1 LGNRA
6 CGFLQILYKQEIF
19 AHLASTSSETF
30 PDHQIAGT
38 VTVLRFSTET
48 SQNHNTF

>member
-1 LGNRA
+1 LNRI
-6 CGFLQILYKQEIF
+6 FDKHQIF

-38 VTVLRFSTET
+38 VPRFSTEML
-48 SQNHNTF
+48 QNHNTI